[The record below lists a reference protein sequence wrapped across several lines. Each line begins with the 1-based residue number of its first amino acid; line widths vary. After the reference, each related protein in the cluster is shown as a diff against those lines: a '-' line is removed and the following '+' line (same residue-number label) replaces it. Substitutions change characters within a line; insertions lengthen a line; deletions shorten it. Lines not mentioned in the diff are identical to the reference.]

1 MYKFYSVA
9 GMNGLGVYSS
19 WGKAEEASK
28 YLSSVRYKKFDNFE
42 DAADYARAY
51 FNSFRLKNYMGPVML
66 DFTIYHQDIP
76 KIEMLNLTVSDRI
89 RVCFDDLGRRY
100 IVKVDEM
107 GNIIEGMPMVI
118 FNPI

>member
-1 MYKFYSVA
+1 MYNFYSVA

-19 WGKAEEASK
+19 WGKAKEALK
-28 YLSSVRYKKFDNFE
+28 YLTNQRCKGFDNFQG
-42 DAADYARAY
+42 ASDYARAY
-51 FNSFRLKNYMGPVML
+51 FNSFRLKNYMGPVTL
-66 DFTIYHQDIP
+66 DFTIYLQDIP

-89 RVCFDDLGRRY
+89 RVVFDDLGRRY

>member
-19 WGKAEEASK
+19 WGKAKEALK
-28 YLSSVRYKKFDNFE
+28 YLTNQRCKGFDNFQG
-42 DAADYARAY
+42 ASDYARDY
-51 FNSFRLKNYMGPVML
+51 FNSFRLKNYMGPVTL
-66 DFTIYHQDIP
+66 DFTIYLQDILI
-76 KIEMLNLTVSDRI
+76 IEMLNLTVSDRI

>member
-42 DAADYARAY
+42 GASDFARAH
-51 FNSFRLKNYMGPVML
+51 FNSFRLRNYMGPVTL
-66 DFTIYHQDIP
+66 DFTIYLQDIP
-76 KIEMLNLTVSDRI
+76 KIEMLNLAASDRI
-89 RVCFDDLGRRY
+89 RVVFDDFGNRCY
-100 IVKVDEM
+100 VKVDEM
-107 GNIIEGMPMVI
+107 GNIIEGMPLVV
-118 FNPI
+118 FKPI